1 MSAYL
6 LALLMTIWEWVLAPP
21 LHWLGSLSIEWQF
34 ELGALLVFAVFSI
47 TIIEN
52 LFIGRELSGEWWS
65 ERKRHREWFRIGSM
79 EPREFHAVVT
89 SLRRKA
95 EKETRLSERLQGRG
109 VSALMSQ
116 ILQRAVWRRQVRAEA
131 LHNEADRLEG
141 LWRAIEKERENAERP
156 ETRNKALQLMRRLLS
171 ADAPTASGALS
182 ELKRM
187 GNWFNWECLAPKDMG
202 APEREKLTKVL
213 RLMAGTSN
221 LDEARNAYRSA
232 VRLLQEGGWSR
243 HWGIA

>member
-1 MSAYL
+1 
-6 LALLMTIWEWVLAPP
+6 MTIWEWVFAPP
-21 LHWLGSLSIEWQF
+21 FHWLGSLTLEWQF

-47 TIIEN
+47 PIIEN

-79 EPREFHAVVT
+79 EPREFKAVVT
-89 SLRRKA
+89 ALRRKA
-95 EKETRLSERLQGRG
+95 EKETRLAERLQGRG
-109 VSALMSQ
+109 VSALTSQ

-141 LWRAIEKERENAERP
+141 LWGAIEKERENAERP
-156 ETRNKALQLMRRLLS
+156 ETRIKVLQLMRRLLS
-171 ADAPTASGALS
+171 ADDRTASGALA

-187 GNWFNWECLAPKDMG
+187 GNWFSWESLAPKDMG
-202 APEREKLTKVL
+202 PPEREKLTKVL
-213 RLMAGTSN
+213 RLMAGTSS

-232 VRLLQEGGWSR
+232 VRMLQEGGWSR
-243 HWGIA
+243 HWGMA